1 MNSGTMT
8 KDMNAQLPPPPA
20 LTDKALADKVLTEEA
35 IEKADNALE
44 KVREMIRSADWA
56 NMKATAESA
65 LKMPMNS
72 AQKSD
77 AESLYQ
83 LADLATYYR
92 TGIAKA
98 VAELNV
104 GNELA
109 VTEAVQVIV
118 VETGPDLLVVRR
130 SARNY
135 TYKFDELPFSLANRL
150 ASQQIAAGDTL
161 VAAKAVYEAIAPK
174 TNVDY
179 REESIRLLRGMQGEV
194 EGADPVSVA
203 KQIQQLFPE

>member
-1 MNSGTMT
+1 M
-8 KDMNAQLPPPPA
+8 
-20 LTDKALADKVLTEEA
+20 
-35 IEKADNALE
+35 
-44 KVREMIRSADWA
+44 
-56 NMKATAESA
+56 
-65 LKMPMNS
+65 
-72 AQKSD
+72 
-77 AESLYQ
+77 
-83 LADLATYYR
+83 
-92 TGIAKA
+92 
-98 VAELNV
+98 
-104 GNELA
+104 
-109 VTEAVQVIV
+109 TEAVQVIV